1 MGNSMN
7 HAQIIFT
14 RCLKADAYARRRA
27 HEAVATYLAAAGLAF
42 VMAGLMAWGWAV

>member
-1 MGNSMN
+1 MD

-14 RCLKADAYARRRA
+14 RCLKADAYARHRA
-27 HEAVATYLAAAGLAF
+27 HEAVATYLAASGLAF